1 MTENFPEQ
9 THPNARTA
17 GGVELSTS
25 RHPLL
30 DLSYR
35 YARDHGIL
43 FLSGDSERIK
53 VALHDGSDP
62 LALLKIQRYLSMPL
76 DLETVD
82 EAIFEELLRQHYVVD
97 RQSVPDCGDSD

>member
-9 THPNARTA
+9 TYPDASA
-17 GGVELSTS
+17 VGGVELSTY

-30 DLSYR
+30 DLSYC

-43 FLSGDSERIK
+43 FLSGDSERIT

-97 RQSVPDCGDSD
+97 RQSEPDCGDSD